1 MERVNEKTSA
11 IDSVELAKEVD
22 ECLRTSQMLLNASL
36 NSQNDIIILAIDRSY
51 RYLFFNEKH
60 KDSMK
65 FYYDVDVEIG
75 MNILEVISSDVD
87 KVNAKINYDKAM
99 TGVSH
104 STIQAYGDINVSTF
118 ESFYSP
124 LYNEYKEIVG
134 ATAYARD
141 ITERVVAEQKLK
153 NSEEENR
160 LLNEAMNQGIA
171 LHEVIWDDG
180 KPIDYRYI
188 KVNDF
193 YEEMTGLKRENLIG
207 KRVSEVLPLTE
218 KYWWDAF
225 AEVAITRKPK
235 RVVNFSAELGKT
247 YSIAFYSPKPNQVAG
262 IVDDV
267 TDLVNVKNQLIES
280 ESRYKLLA
288 EQSHTVIWEIDA
300 QGKFLYVSP
309 VVKDLLG
316 YEPEELVGK
325 IKYSDL
331 YPGNKNRMDKTR
343 MQNYLNSSQ
352 ATDHL
357 EQVLQ
362 TKDGKKIW
370 VESYISPVYD
380 QKNRVMK
387 YRGSD
392 KDITERKKREEEIV
406 YVNRHDHLT
415 KLYNRRYF
423 EQMLNDLDREE
434 NYPIS
439 IVMGDLNGLKLVN
452 DAFGHAVGDSL
463 LIGVAKIM
471 TKVFS
476 RNGVVARLGGDEF
489 GVILPRTPFETA
501 NRWMIEAKKQIEKDA
516 VLGVYRSISFGIASK
531 TEATPISQILANAE
545 NDMYARKLFET
556 TSHRSDTIKTIIQ
569 TLHEKNPREEAH
581 SKRVSLICT
590 EMGKV
595 LGMSIED
602 QNSLNAISHLH
613 DIGKIAIDE
622 AILNK
627 PGKLNEFEWEA
638 IKKHPEIGYRIL
650 STSIEYENIAMDI
663 LSHHERYDGKGYPRG
678 IKGNDIPL
686 RARIIAIADAY
697 DAMISLRTYRES
709 LSHEQATQELIRCK
723 GSQFDPF
730 LVDVFLSLPGIE
742 KLSL

>member
-1 MERVNEKTSA
+1 MKEETSA
-11 IDSVELAKEVD
+11 FESDKLDNKVD
-22 ECLRTSQMLLNASL
+22 TCLKTSQMLLNASL
-36 NSQNDIIILAIDRSY
+36 NSQNDIIILAIDRHY

-60 KDSMK
+60 RVSMK

-75 MNILEVISSDVD
+75 MSLLEVITSDID
-87 KVNAKINYDKAM
+87 KVNSKINYDKAM
-99 TGVSH
+99 TGLSH
-104 STIQAYGDINVSTF
+104 STIQVYGDNNVSTF
-118 ESFYSP
+118 ETFYSP
-124 LYNEYKEIVG
+124 LYNDKNEIVG

-141 ITERVVAEQKLK
+141 VTERVEAEQKLK

-207 KRVSEVLPLTE
+207 RRVSEVLPLTE

-267 TDLVNVKNQLIES
+267 TDLINVRNQLIES

-288 EQSHTVIWEIDA
+288 EQSHTVIWEIDS
-300 QGKFLYVSP
+300 QGKFLYISP

-316 YEPEELVGK
+316 YNPEELVNK
-325 IKYSDL
+325 LKYSDL
-331 YPGNKNRMDKTR
+331 FTSKDRLEDSTR
-343 MQNYLNSSQ
+343 MLNYLNSSR

-357 EQVLQ
+357 EQVLL
-362 TKDGKKIW
+362 TKDGNHIW
-370 VESYISPVYD
+370 VESYISPLYD
-380 QKNRVMK
+380 QNNKVIK

-392 KDITERKKREEEIV
+392 KDITERKMREEEIV
-406 YVNRHDHLT
+406 YVNKHDHLT

-423 EQMLNDLDREE
+423 EQMLNELDREE

-439 IVMGDLNGLKLVN
+439 IIMGDLNGLKLIN
-452 DAFGHAVGDSL
+452 DAFGHSVGDSL

-471 TKVFS
+471 NKVFG
-476 RNGVVARLGGDEF
+476 RIGVVARLGGDEF
-489 GVILPRTPFETA
+489 GVILPRTPFDTA
-501 NRWMIEAKKQIEKDA
+501 NNWMIEAKRQIEKVA

-531 TEATPISQILANAE
+531 TKPVPISQILVNAE
-545 NDMYARKLFET
+545 DDMYARKLFET
-556 TSHRSDTIKTIIQ
+556 TSHRSDTIKTILK

-581 SKRVSLICT
+581 SKRVSLLCT

-595 LGMSIED
+595 LGMSVED
-602 QNSLNAISHLH
+602 QNSLNTISHLH

-627 PGKLNEFEWEA
+627 PGKLDEFEWES
-638 IKKHPEIGYRIL
+638 IRKHPEIGYRIL
-650 STSIEYENIAMDI
+650 STSSEYENIAIDI
-663 LSHHERYDGKGYPRG
+663 LSHHERFDGKGYPRG
-678 IKGNDIPL
+678 IKGKDIPL
-686 RARIIAIADAY
+686 RARIITIVDAY
-697 DAMISLRTYRES
+697 DAMISKRTYRES
-709 LSHEQATQELIRCK
+709 LTHEQAIQELKRCK